1 MNEKLQEHIYK
12 ETLKQIVD
20 NSPNYS
26 DKIKSDVKAIID
38 AGKSSEEI
46 CKATLTY
53 FAAIRW
59 F

>member
-1 MNEKLQEHIYK
+1 MSEKLQEHIYK

-26 DKIKSDVKAIID
+26 DGIKNDVKAIIN
-38 AGKSSEEI
+38 AGKSAEEI
-46 CKATLTY
+46 CKAMLTY

-59 F
+59 C

>member
-1 MNEKLQEHIYK
+1 MKERLQEHIYK
-12 ETLKQIVD
+12 KTLKQIVD
-20 NSPNYS
+20 HSPNYS

-38 AGKSSEEI
+38 AGKSPEEI
-46 CKATLTY
+46 CEMTLTY

>member
-26 DKIKSDVKAIID
+26 DKIKRDVKAIID

-46 CKATLTY
+46 CKAMLTY
-53 FAAIRW
+53 FATLQ
-59 F
+59 FF

>member
-38 AGKSSEEI
+38 AGKSPEEI
-46 CKATLTY
+46 CKAALTY
-53 FAAIRW
+53 FAEIRW

>member
-1 MNEKLQEHIYK
+1 MKENLQEHIYK

-26 DKIKSDVKAIID
+26 DRIKSDVKAIID
-38 AGKSSEEI
+38 AGKSPGEI

-53 FAAIRW
+53 FAALRW
-59 F
+59 S

>member
-1 MNEKLQEHIYK
+1 MNENLQEHIYK
-12 ETLKQIVD
+12 KTLKQIVD
-20 NSPNYS
+20 NSPNCS

-38 AGKSSEEI
+38 AGKSPEEI
-46 CKATLTY
+46 CKATLMY

>member
-12 ETLKQIVD
+12 EALKQIVE

-38 AGKSSEEI
+38 AGKSPEEI

>member
-20 NSPNYS
+20 SSPNYS

-38 AGKSSEEI
+38 AGRSSEEI
-46 CKATLTY
+46 CEATLTY
-53 FAAIRW
+53 FSAIRW

>member
-1 MNEKLQEHIYK
+1 MNENLQEHIYK

-20 NSPNYS
+20 NSFNYTE
-26 DKIKSDVKAIID
+26 KMKSEVKAIID
-38 AGKSSEEI
+38 AGKSPEEI

>member
-38 AGKSSEEI
+38 AGKSPEEI
-46 CKATLTY
+46 CKAALTY
-53 FAAIRW
+53 FATIRW

>member
-1 MNEKLQEHIYK
+1 MKENLQEHIYK

-38 AGKSSEEI
+38 AGKSPEEI

-53 FAAIRW
+53 FAAIQW

>member
-20 NSPNYS
+20 SSPNYS

-38 AGKSSEEI
+38 SGKSPEEI

-53 FAAIRW
+53 FSAIRW

>member
-26 DKIKSDVKAIID
+26 DKIKRDVKAIID
-38 AGKSSEEI
+38 AGKSPEEI
-46 CKATLTY
+46 CKAALTY
-53 FAAIRW
+53 FAEIRW

>member
-1 MNEKLQEHIYK
+1 MNEKMQEHIYK

-38 AGKSSEEI
+38 AGKSPEEI
-46 CKATLTY
+46 CKAALTY